1 MGLRSGSTNR
11 PGGLQGPG
19 SFRQAQAIRGV
30 GDGNS
35 PKPAG
40 LSHQRSAGEAGQ
52 PPDLGSPRTGSLGMD
67 AAVLPLFA
75 GRIDGLGLAGP
86 FEGRQ

>member
-1 MGLRSGSTNR
+1 MGLRSGGNNR

-30 GDGNS
+30 GDGGP

-52 PPDLGSPRTGSLGMD
+52 PAHMGSPRSGSLGMD
-67 AAVLPLFA
+67 AAVLPLFT
-75 GRIDGLGLAGP
+75 RRVDGPGLASS